1 MGHSMKA
8 KAVFHVDWENDE
20 NILMALNNISNLL
33 KSVPPENA
41 SVCVLANG
49 AAAKLF
55 RREQAFQYASDI
67 LSLSEKGVRFLV
79 CSNSLKNFGISRE
92 ELVESCEVIPAG
104 IVELIRLQAE
114 GYAYIK
120 P

>member
-1 MGHSMKA
+1 MKS
-8 KAVFHVDWENDE
+8 KVIFHVDWEKE
-20 NILMALNNISNLL
+20 ERLIMAFNNLKNLL
-33 KSVPPENA
+33 KAVPVEDVSA
-41 SVCVLANG
+41 CLLANG

-55 RREQAFQYASDI
+55 QRERAFQYTSDI
-67 LSLSEKGVRFLV
+67 QSLSQKGVRFLV
-79 CSNSLKNFGISRE
+79 CSNSLNNFGIKQE
-92 ELVESCEVIPAG
+92 DLVEPCETIEAG

>member
-1 MGHSMKA
+1 MKI
-8 KAVFHVDWENDE
+8 KAVFHIDLEKEERLV
-20 NILMALNNISNLL
+20 MALNNVTNLL
-33 KSVPPENA
+33 KAVPAEEA
-41 SVCVLANG
+41 SVYLLANG

-55 RREQAFQYASDI
+55 QRERAFQYVSDI
-67 LSLSEKGVRFLV
+67 QSLSKKGVRFLV
-79 CSNSLKNFGISRE
+79 CNNSLNNFDIARE
-92 ELVESCEVIPAG
+92 ELVGSCEVVPAG

>member
-1 MGHSMKA
+1 MKA
-8 KAVFHVDWENDE
+8 KVVFHIDWEKEE
-20 NILMALNNISNLL
+20 NLIMALNNISNLL
-33 KSVPPENA
+33 KAVPSEEA
-41 SVCVLANG
+41 SVCLLANG

-55 RREQAFQYASDI
+55 RRERAFQYAPDI
-67 LSLSEKGVRFLV
+67 QSLSKKGVRFLV
-79 CSNSLKNFGISRE
+79 CSNSLNNFGISQE
-92 ELVESCEVIPAG
+92 ELVESCDIIPAG

>member
-1 MGHSMKA
+1 MKS
-8 KAVFHVDWENDE
+8 KVVFHVDWEKE
-20 NILMALNNISNLL
+20 ERLIMALNNLKNLFKAISSEDVSACL
-33 KSVPPENA
+33 
-41 SVCVLANG
+41 LANG

-55 RREQAFQYASDI
+55 QRERAFQYASDI
-67 LSLSEKGVRFLV
+67 QDLSKKGVRFLV
-79 CSNSLKNFGISRE
+79 CSNSLNNFGISQE
-92 ELVESCEVIPAG
+92 DLVAACETIEAG